1 MKKLIITLCMI
12 ATLGWSAT
20 SIAQMKVVKIG
31 YINSLELLSLMPEV
45 KVADASLEKLANDY
59 DSQLQKMGNE
69 YNAKIMSYQEKKQ
82 KNQITEIEEEVVIK
96 EISSLEERIAGFQET
111 AQKRVS
117 EKKEELYKPIMKKAE
132 DAISSVSK
140 QKGYTLVLDL
150 SYGEILYHEEA
161 DEIITDVCKQLG
173 ITYKKPE

>member
-1 MKKLIITLCMI
+1 MKKLILTLCVI
-12 ATLGWSAT
+12 AALGWSTT
-20 SIAQMKVVKIG
+20 SMAQLKVVKIG
-31 YINSLELLSLMPEV
+31 YINSLELMSFMPEV
-45 KVADASLEKLANDY
+45 KDADASLEKLASDY
-59 DSQLQKMGNE
+59 DAQLQKMGNE

-132 DAISSVSK
+132 DAINAVAK
-140 QKGYTLVLDL
+140 QKGYTLIMDL
-150 SYGEILYHEEA
+150 SYGEILYHEET
-161 DEIITDVCKQLG
+161 DEIIQDVCKHLG
-173 ITYKKPE
+173 VTYKKAE